1 MLCNLLLPLR
11 GLSQQHQRLLH
22 LPIFGQSH
30 LHHWR
35 RLVACKLLIHLNQ
48 TTNCTNC
55 TRGLERLQSLWLF
68 HAATLCSVCL
78 VKCRLASHAYL
89 PDLLMCMNE
98 LGHIDS
104 DTISVPLVLCIA
116 REWNILPGFDVCL
129 SSLVDGG
136 WYWLTTI
143 LKFCVL
149 KKFKLQLNESY
160 FWVSEQIKPLSLQP
174 IGQAALP
181 LQSSSLSLSSSP
193 CVSFGNHS
201 WRLFQK
207 TIEGFGQALTAKLR
221 RSLGWL
227 NGRAQTQGVS
237 ESAAVAVG
245 QDRLAWGKSA
255 TSLAILTL
263 SDSFRESKKFL
274 MLCRYWAATSKF
286 S

>member
-1 MLCNLLLPLR
+1 MHSKR
-11 GLSQQHQRLLH
+11 MKH
-22 LPIFGQSH
+22 LTRFWCVSFQSGG
-30 LHHWR
+30 W
-35 RLVACKLLIHLNQ
+35 
-48 TTNCTNC
+48 
-55 TRGLERLQSLWLF
+55 G
-68 HAATLCSVCL
+68 
-78 VKCRLASHAYL
+78 
-89 PDLLMCMNE
+89 
-98 LGHIDS
+98 
-104 DTISVPLVLCIA
+104 LVLTHYYPQ
-116 REWNILPGFDVCL
+116 ILR
-129 SSLVDGG
+129 S
-136 WYWLTTI
+136 
-143 LKFCVL
+143 

-193 CVSFGNHS
+193 CFSFGNHS